1 MKETKICPYCGGE
14 ILAVATKCKH
24 CKKWIDK
31 PNEAQDTSKDEPT
44 NVSSINPQT
53 EEIPQVQAPDDTEE
67 MSEEE
72 LMAMLKEEQQI
83 PTPVVKVPEQKREN
97 PKKGRGKEVYIFA
110 AIGAVLLILA
120 TWSMCYSPKEK
131 ATPDIPQTE
140 NTQADVSVAV
150 EDTIISDDA
159 GTDDVAV
166 DAEPSSD
173 EIVQDAIARF
183 LKGDRTAVRFTE
195 RARRNLSESSW
206 PEVQCSVEGTLDS
219 PSSFK
224 NLVVKKVGAGLYKY
238 EAVCPDHGDRYIDFC
253 TLSAY
258 VARDGVVEIEEVTW
272 DNATNNPDELDSYDP
287 TKLSKDVLMNR
298 VIDE

>member
-1 MKETKICPYCGGE
+1 MEETKKCPYCGKE
-14 ILAVATKCKH
+14 ILAVAKKCKH
-24 CKKWIDK
+24 CKKWIVK

-53 EEIPQVQAPDDTEE
+53 EELPQVQAPDDTEE

-72 LMAMLKEEQQI
+72 LMTMLKEEQQK
-83 PTPVVKVPEQKREN
+83 PSPVVKAPEQKRKA
-97 PKKGRGKEVYIFA
+97 PKKGKSKEVYIFA

-131 ATPDIPQTE
+131 ATPDMSQTE

-150 EDTIISDDA
+150 EDTVISDDA
-159 GTDDVAV
+159 GTDDAAV

-272 DNATNNPDELDSYDP
+272 DNAANNPDELDSYDP

>member
-1 MKETKICPYCGGE
+1 
-14 ILAVATKCKH
+14 
-24 CKKWIDK
+24 
-31 PNEAQDTSKDEPT
+31 
-44 NVSSINPQT
+44 
-53 EEIPQVQAPDDTEE
+53 
-67 MSEEE
+67 MS
-72 LMAMLKEEQQI
+72 
-83 PTPVVKVPEQKREN
+83 
-97 PKKGRGKEVYIFA
+97 
-110 AIGAVLLILA
+110 
-120 TWSMCYSPKEK
+120 
-131 ATPDIPQTE
+131 QTE

-150 EDTIISDDA
+150 EDTVISDDA
-159 GTDDVAV
+159 GTDDAAV

-195 RARRNLSESSW
+195 RARRDLSESSW

-238 EAVCPDHGDRYIDFC
+238 EAVCPDHGDRYTDFC

-272 DNATNNPDELDSYDP
+272 DNAANNPDELDSYDP